1 MDNTMSMNNALNG
14 AVQDF
19 FNTKTVPISDAPKA
33 EVVKKESNDLE
44 SMAPPSYAK
53 RVSATVSAPVEDT
66 TEKKDNYS
74 GVITDDDDIEED
86 AASQAIEKE
95 REENLA
101 KEEAEAARFKV
112 THEDIKATMPDVDE
126 KIREQKANELYD
138 DIKKYREELI
148 TKYGLDY
155 KAADEAAKNRVL
167 NLGKKVNND
176 WLDNNPHTGV
186 IMIKKEDEKNIQL
199 TDEEHDKLEKVKAIH
214 LVLVEDAEVKT
225 TKIVQPPRN
234 KDKLRY
240 IRSLSSSYYSIP
252 MPIWGD
258 FVTFSSSPA
267 RNIMEALGVNN
278 PNDSVVEALERKAS
292 FVYEHFV
299 GSNNILRYDPTDP
312 TQEKMNAG
320 KEIIHSFNEF
330 CGSFPYADLDL
341 AIYAI
346 YVASAPD
353 NYKIELN
360 CGYCHKGFDYIVE
373 PKKMLNLDAT
383 FGVKGENDTED
394 PILRQTYTNIL
405 GHSSDNEYL
414 QALHVDSQKTT
425 IMKSP
430 KTKNIYYIQ
439 SPSLSRAREVFNFI
453 TDKNENAGPIILASY
468 LREIKVY
475 DPSQDGYIELTGDET
490 GMMIDYIRTMNE
502 IDFRMLA
509 NEIDKR
515 VYSINLRDNAHCSH
529 CDHDNTFE
537 PALVDLVFQLARE
550 ISEEVI

>member
-44 SMAPPSYAK
+44 SMTPPSYAK
-53 RVSATVSAPVEDT
+53 TVSAPVENT
-66 TEKKDNYS
+66 TEKKYDYS
-74 GVITDDDDIEED
+74 GIITDDDDTED
-86 AASQAIEKE
+86 TASEAIEKE
-95 REENLA
+95 RDENIA

-112 THEDIKATMPDVDE
+112 THEDIIATMPDVDE

-148 TKYGLDY
+148 TAYGMDY
-155 KAADEAAKNRVL
+155 AAADEAAKNRVL
-167 NLGKKVNND
+167 NLGKKVNNE

-199 TDEEHDKLEKVKAIH
+199 TDEERNKLDKVKAIH
-214 LVLVEDAEVKT
+214 LVLVEDAEIKT

-252 MPIWGD
+252 LPIWGD

-267 RNIMEALGVNN
+267 RNIMDAISGRSDE
-278 PNDSVVEALERKAS
+278 SVTDALERKAS

-312 TQEKMNAG
+312 TQERMNAG

-346 YVASAPD
+346 YIASSPES
-353 NYKIELN
+353 YKINLT
-360 CGYCHKGFDYIVE
+360 CGYCHKEFEYGVN
-373 PKKMLNLDAT
+373 PKNMLSLDAT
-383 FGVKGENDTED
+383 FGAKQEGSDEEPV
-394 PILRQTYTNIL
+394 LRQAYTNIL
-405 GHSSDNEYL
+405 AHSSDNDYL
-414 QALHVDSQKTT
+414 HAMHVENQKTM

-439 SPSLSRAREVFNFI
+439 SPSLSRAREVFSFI
-453 TDKNENAGPIILASY
+453 SKNEDAGDAIVASY
-468 LREIKVY
+468 LRELKVY
-475 DPSQDGYIELTGDET
+475 DPSQDGYIEISGDET
-490 GMMIDYIRTMNE
+490 DVMVDYIRTMNE
-502 IDFRMLA
+502 IDFRMLV

-515 VYSINLRDNAHCSH
+515 VYSVRLRDSSVHCAH

-537 PALVDLVFQLARE
+537 PDLYKLVFRLAQE
-550 ISEEVI
+550 SIEEVI